1 MSNEIY
7 QIYDR
12 IFKRIF
18 SLSSLAIIIL
28 DSEKEY
34 PDSIP
39 PSKAT
44 PHHCKRQLAKELPVI
59 AGAHHK

>member
-1 MSNEIY
+1 MNNEIY

-12 IFKRIF
+12 IF
-18 SLSSLAIIIL
+18 SLSSLAIINP

-44 PHHCKRQLAKELPVI
+44 PHHCKRQLTKELPVI
-59 AGAHHK
+59 AEAHHK

>member
-1 MSNEIY
+1 MNNEIY

-18 SLSSLAIIIL
+18 SLSSLAIINP

-34 PDSIP
+34 SDSIP
-39 PSKAT
+39 PSKA
-44 PHHCKRQLAKELPVI
+44 PSYHCKRQLAKEFPVI
-59 AGAHHK
+59 AGAHYK